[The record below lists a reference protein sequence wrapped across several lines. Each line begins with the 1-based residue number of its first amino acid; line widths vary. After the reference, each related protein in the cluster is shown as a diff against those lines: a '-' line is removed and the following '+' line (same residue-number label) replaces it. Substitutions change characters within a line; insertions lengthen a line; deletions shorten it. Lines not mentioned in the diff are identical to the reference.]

1 VVVPKKIGKL
11 KICVDFR
18 KLNKTTKKNPYPL
31 PFSDEPLS
39 IMGLN
44 GVWIL
49 SAH

>member
-1 VVVPKKIGKL
+1 VIVPKKIGKL

-31 PFSDEPLS
+31 PFSDEPLP